1 MMHFNARS
9 LLALFAMISPEK
21 QEDLI
26 AANESYFRD
35 PKDAQSSSLTKYI
48 SSNTWPRS
56 SQGRKLK
63 KSAALAQIHGVEI
76 RELEA
81 PHPLSGQMGLFA
93 ATNFEMFDIVGEYTG
108 EVFEGDG
115 GSEYATYLEDRTKRY
130 ALGVDATREGN
141 ECRFINHFA
150 NIGEE
155 PNVVMKITYVD
166 ELPRVMVVCRKDIEV
181 GEELLFRYSEEFVKE
196 YFS

>member
-1 MMHFNARS
+1 MMCLNFQCI
-9 LLALFAMISPEK
+9 LALFAMLSPEQQK
-21 QEDLI
+21 DLN
-26 AANESYFRD
+26 AANRGYFRE
-35 PKDAQSSSLTKYI
+35 PKDTKSSLTKYI

-63 KSAALAQIHGVEI
+63 KNAALAEIQGVEI
-76 RELEA
+76 RELEDS
-81 PHPLSGQMGLFA
+81 HPLSGQLGLFA
-93 ATNFEMFDIVGEYTG
+93 ANNFQMFDIVGEYTG

-115 GSEYATYLEDRTKRY
+115 GSEYATYLEERTKKY
-130 ALGVDATREGN
+130 ALGVDATKEGN

-150 NIGEE
+150 NIAEE

-181 GEELLFRYSEEFVKE
+181 GEELLFRYSEEFVEE
-196 YFS
+196 YFA